1 MRCGVLL
8 QALYA
13 KSVILNADLIL
24 GGSMNQKQFN
34 RWAKIKEKGQ
44 LRYVVVQ
51 SLIISLAIFIGRL
64 IGFFIMD
71 DNVWPG
77 SFFYDNMSNFIFIIL
92 FLPFIVLVF
101 WYIQESSFKKEL
113 KVRERA

>member
-1 MRCGVLL
+1 
-8 QALYA
+8 
-13 KSVILNADLIL
+13 
-24 GGSMNQKQFN
+24 MNQKQFN

-92 FLPFIVLVF
+92 FSPFIVLVF

-113 KVRERA
+113 KVRDRTSKT